1 MRMKLVNTT
10 LLRPN
15 TTVGV
20 ALSGG
25 KDSISLTHYL
35 KENAEKLNIKVL
47 AINVEHGIRGENSV
61 LDTEFVKEFCAKFSI
76 PLLTYSVD
84 APFYAKTHSLSI
96 EHSARILRYDCFLD
110 AIAQNKCDVVATAHH
125 KSDNFESVLF
135 NLFRGTGLKGLSGI
149 KDRREDGIVRPLLAV
164 SKAEIDE
171 YIEKNNLPFVTDETN
186 ADDEYTRNALR
197 HLVVPEIKKIFPD
210 AESAVLRLAQI
221 VKGED
226 EFLDDLSKSYVKI
239 QGEEAKISLSTP
251 DALLPRA
258 VIFAL
263 KSLGVSRDW
272 AKTHVDGVS
281 ELKKLSNGNQISLL
295 NDFIACKEYDTIVI
309 VKRSAYINESTP
321 LFIGNRVLLGQSIS
335 IEKVSIPQ
343 NLKDG
348 FYGDYDKIPTDAVIR
363 TRRDGD
369 KFTKFGGGTKSLGD
383 YLTDVKV
390 PLRLRDKL
398 LVLASGNEVLLI
410 FGVALSN
417 KIKVDESTKN
427 IIKFT
432 SEK

>member
-1 MRMKLVNTT
+1 MKLVNTS

-15 TTVGV
+15 MTVGV

-47 AINVEHGIRGENSV
+47 AINVEHGIRGENSI
-61 LDTEFVKEFCAKFSI
+61 LDTEFVKDFCAKFSI

-96 EHSARILRYDCFLD
+96 EHSARILRYDCFLN
-110 AIAQNKCDVVATAHH
+110 AIAEKKCDVVATAHH
-125 KSDNFESVLF
+125 KGDNLESVLF
-135 NLFRGTGLKGLSGI
+135 NLFRGTGIKGLSGI
-149 KDRREDGIVRPLLAV
+149 KDRREDGIIRPLLAV

-171 YIEKNNLPFVTDETN
+171 YIDKNNLPFVTDETN

-221 VKGED
+221 VKKED
-226 EFLDDLSKSYVKI
+226 EFLDDLAKSYVVI
-239 QGEEAKISLSTP
+239 QDDKAKISLSTP
-251 DALLPRA
+251 DALMPRA

-263 KSLGVSRDW
+263 KSLGVTRDW
-272 AKTHVDGVS
+272 AKSHVDGVI
-281 ELKKLSNGNQISLL
+281 ELKNLSNGNQISLL
-295 NDFIACKEYDTIVI
+295 NNFVAFKEYDTIVI
-309 VKRSAYINESTP
+309 TRHVAVEKETFP
-321 LFIGNRVLLGQSIS
+321 LFFGRREVLGQSLC
-335 IEKVSIPQ
+335 IEKVEFPKD
-343 NLKDG
+343 LKTG
-348 FYGDYDKIPTDAVIR
+348 FYGDLDKIPNDAIIR

-369 KFTKFGGGTKSLGD
+369 KFTKFGGGTKNLGD
-383 YLTDVKV
+383 YFTDVKV
-390 PLRLRDKL
+390 PLRLRDSVL
-398 LVLASGNEVLLI
+398 LLASGNEVLVV
-410 FGVALSN
+410 FGIAVSN
-417 KIKVDESTKN
+417 KIKVDKSTKN